1 MAENILKKILIIS
14 AHFYPLKGGTST
26 HTENL
31 CSELSKL
38 GYDVHLITQDN
49 ESPDVDEHD
58 TSRNYHVQR
67 LKTSKRFRTDLF
79 FPLLVGL
86 RINKIIKEVKPDVIN
101 ISTGNYVPLGLKISK
116 KQRIPIVYTVHN
128 VPPEE
133 YTLNIS
139 KNTRV
144 NDTAKKYYFKF
155 IGLVAKACMRFGRY
169 DWIISVSERTKGRLI
184 EAGAKA
190 DEISVVSNGV
200 SLPKSSGVCL
210 EDDKNWFNILVTAG
224 VIEHKGQYELV
235 LAMEKILA
243 VIPNARCY
251 IVGPIRSQAYY
262 EKIQHYIIEK
272 GYSQNVIL
280 TGEASEAELEDYYAK
295 CDLYVQPSYQE
306 GFCIAIMEAMIR
318 GKPSIGTAVG
328 AIPEL
333 LADGRGIVIP
343 KPDENLIADS
353 VIRMYQD
360 LEFRCD
366 AARKGREYILR
377 EYEWSRV
384 AKETVDVYRKA
395 ILKKK

>member
-1 MAENILKKILIIS
+1 MIENGIQKILIIS

-31 CSELSKL
+31 CSALSKL

-49 ESPDVDEHD
+49 ESPDMDEHD
-58 TSRNYHVQR
+58 ASRNYHVQR
-67 LKTSKRFRTDLF
+67 LKTNKRFRSDLF

-86 RINKIIKEVKPDVIN
+86 RINKIIKEFNPDVIN
-101 ISTGNYVPLGLKISK
+101 ISTGNYVPLGLRLSK
-116 KQRIPIVYTVHN
+116 KQKVPIIYTVHN

-144 NDTAKKYYFKF
+144 NEKVKKYYFNF
-155 IGLVAKACMRFGRY
+155 IGLVAKACMKFGRY

-184 EAGAKA
+184 EAGAKLN
-190 DEISVVSNGV
+190 EISVVSNGV
-200 SLPKSSGVCL
+200 SLPKSEGTRL
-210 EDDKNWFNILVTAG
+210 DEDDEWFNILVTAG
-224 VIEHKGQYELV
+224 VIEHKGQYELTC
-235 LAMEKILA
+235 AMDKILS

-251 IVGPIRSQAYY
+251 IVGPVRSQAYY
-262 EKIQHYIIEK
+262 EKIQVYISEK
-272 GYSQNVIL
+272 GYAKQIIL

-318 GKPSIGTAVG
+318 GKPTIGTAVG

-333 LADGRGIVIP
+333 LSDGRGIVLSE
-343 KPDENLIADS
+343 PDVGLIADA
-353 VIRMYQD
+353 VIQMYQD
-360 LEFRCD
+360 SEFRIGC
-366 AARKGREYILR
+366 ARKGQEYILR

-384 AKETVDVYRKA
+384 AKETVDVYQKA
-395 ILKKK
+395 ISKKK